1 MGKKKGA
8 LEEVRKRGSGVMTG
22 QKAGV
27 RLDDSMS
34 ACPLVGLREAIGGS
48 RDISPLLFSK
58 GPFSYHQCKVCKGR
72 SRGPFRRLLSD
83 SGEASSV
90 LSSTSFFFFS
100 PSSSMVIAVAF
111 CLPYTTF
118 APHSVLSPHIHCF
131 PLFLRSPPPI
141 QTYNRTFLLPFF
153 SRYFLGFMGGCVA
166 HFQCSLH

>member
-90 LSSTSFFFFS
+90 LSSTSFFFFFPQLIYGNCSGFLFALHNVCPSLS
-100 PSSSMVIAVAF
+100 P
-111 CLPYTTF
+111 
-118 APHSVLSPHIHCF
+118 LSPH
-131 PLFLRSPPPI
+131 PLFSSIPSVTPTNPDL
-141 QTYNRTFLLPFF
+141 Q
-153 SRYFLGFMGGCVA
+153 
-166 HFQCSLH
+166 